1 MRGVCCMTYGFK
13 SHLPHQTGNP
23 EATKVS
29 GFFLLPS
36 ILFDVKYYS
45 FRVLPFPFRVN
56 FCKIISHGISHGFLD
71 GFVERR
77 RSCGQ
82 LGVYGFLPFA
92 EKLDVHLMGE
102 SGR

>member
-1 MRGVCCMTYGFK
+1 MQGKIAAHNGFK

-36 ILFDVKYYS
+36 ILFSVNYYS
-45 FRVLPFPFRVN
+45 FRVLPFQFCVN